1 MGRDDER
8 REHAEFFSLHG
19 RVRGMTDVQARR
31 EAFLAGDRPDDVAI
45 YLADDYVDDLGRL
58 EKYGVRTTD
67 GIVIVVDGESGRNAF
82 HAATGMDAMNFA
94 QGAMSEDAPIG
105 HDLTTGDCPAVDD
118 DPDAEH
124 VVEFTFAFSE
134 EQKDGDEFD
143 GLYTEGDVVHAYAH
157 CTCGT
162 SYSDKWL
169 AERD

>member
-1 MGRDDER
+1 
-8 REHAEFFSLHG
+8 
-19 RVRGMTDVQARR
+19 MTDVSARR

-58 EKYGVRTTD
+58 EKYGVRTAD

-94 QGAMSEDAPIG
+94 QGAMGTEGDIA
-105 HDLTTGDCPAVDD
+105 HDLTDGDCPAVEE

-124 VVEFTFAFSE
+124 VVEFVFAFSE
-134 EQKDGDEFD
+134 DEKDDDEFD

-157 CTCGT
+157 CTCGA
-162 SYSDKWL
+162 SYADKWL
-169 AERD
+169 AEDD

>member
-1 MGRDDER
+1 
-8 REHAEFFSLHG
+8 
-19 RVRGMTDVQARR
+19 MTDVSARR

-58 EKYGVRTTD
+58 EKYGVRTDD

-94 QGAMSEDAPIG
+94 QGAMSEEAPIG
-105 HDLTTGDCPAVDD
+105 HDLTSGEC
-118 DPDAEH
+118 PDAEADADTEH
-124 VVEFTFAFSE
+124 VVEFVFAFSE
-134 EQKDGDEFD
+134 AEKDDDEFD

-162 SYSDKWL
+162 SYSDKWV
-169 AERD
+169 AAGD